1 MSLMDNLMRWAR
13 RGDDCGEDEDM
24 TSAWAAMERSA
35 DRPRSGREV
44 SIRTT
49 TRLRVTIAQPKR
61 LDDLPVIA
69 GELKSGMT
77 VILNLENQDRELI
90 RRTLD
95 VLSGV
100 AYGLDAT
107 VSRIASNTYMIV
119 PFNVE
124 FEGSF
129 LDELTSSGVLGDG
142 DSILGGSGILGG
154 GFDY

>member
-1 MSLMDNLMRWAR
+1 MSLMDNLKRWAR
-13 RGDDCGEDEDM
+13 SGDGCDEDEDM
-24 TSAWAAMERSA
+24 TSAWASAERSA

-61 LDDLPVIA
+61 LEDLPVVA
-69 GELKSGMT
+69 GELKAGMT

-107 VSRIASNTYMIV
+107 VSRIASHTYMIV

-124 FEGSF
+124 FEGSL
-129 LDELTSSGVLGDG
+129 LDELTSRGVLGSG
-142 DSILGGSGILGG
+142 SILDD

>member
-1 MSLMDNLMRWAR
+1 MSFLDNLKRWTQGAAPYEE
-13 RGDDCGEDEDM
+13 EDEDM
-24 TSAWAAMERSA
+24 TSPWAVTERA
-35 DRPRSGREV
+35 EDRPRSGREV

-61 LDDLPVIA
+61 LEDIPSVAD
-69 GELKSGMT
+69 ELKDGMT

-90 RRTLD
+90 RRVLD

-107 VSRIASNTYMIV
+107 ISRIASNTYMIV

-124 FEGSF
+124 FEGSL
-129 LDELTSSGVLGDG
+129 LDELTSSGVFGEERD
-142 DSILGGSGILGG
+142 
-154 GFDY
+154 F

>member
-1 MSLMDNLMRWAR
+1 MSLMDNLKRWAR
-13 RGDDCGEDEDM
+13 SGDDYDYDEDEDM
-24 TSAWAAMERSA
+24 TSAWAMAAERSA

-61 LDDLPVIA
+61 LEDLPVIA
-69 GELKSGMT
+69 GELKAGMT

-124 FEGSF
+124 FEGSL
-129 LDELTSSGVLGDG
+129 LDELTSSGVLGG
-142 DSILGGSGILGG
+142 DVLGG
-154 GFDY
+154 GFDGFDY